1 MTLND
6 PLANTL
12 SNIMNQEKNG
22 KSTCVVKPI
31 STMIKKVFFFF
42 EKEGY
47 LGSFKVH
54 EDSKGDWLTVN
65 LLGSIN
71 KAGVVKPRFSVT
83 RNNFEKYE
91 KRYLP
96 ARNIGFMIVSTS
108 QGIMTHHEAKE
119 KNIGGRLIAYC
130 Y

>member
-22 KSTCVVKPI
+22 KSTCTVKPV
-31 STMIKKVFFFF
+31 STMIKKVFTIF
-42 EKEGY
+42 EKEGF
-47 LGSFKVH
+47 LGSFKEQ
-54 EDSKGDWLTVN
+54 EDSKGTWITVN
-65 LLGSIN
+65 LLGTIN
-71 KAGVVKPRFSVT
+71 KAGVIKPRFSVSK
-83 RNNFEKYE
+83 NNFEKYE

-96 ARNIGFMIVSTS
+96 ARNIGVMIISTS

-119 KNIGGRLIAYC
+119 KNIGGRLIAFC

>member
-1 MTLND
+1 
-6 PLANTL
+6 
-12 SNIMNQEKNG
+12 MNQEKNG

-31 STMIKKVFFFF
+31 STMIKKVFEIF